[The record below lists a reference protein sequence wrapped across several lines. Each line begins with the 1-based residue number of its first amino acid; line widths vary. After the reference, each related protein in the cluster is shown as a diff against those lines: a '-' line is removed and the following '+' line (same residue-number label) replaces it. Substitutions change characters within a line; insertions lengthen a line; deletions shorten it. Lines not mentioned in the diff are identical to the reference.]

1 MIQAIKGT
9 KDILPEESYLWQ
21 QLEAKLRA
29 LARAYHYEE
38 IRVPT
43 FEETELFVKGTG
55 ETTDIVG
62 KEMYTFR
69 DKGERSVTLKPEGT
83 PSVIRAYLEHGLDG
97 KAPLFK
103 AYYLERMYRQEKPQ
117 AGRLR
122 QFTQFG
128 AEALGSLDP
137 ALDAEML
144 DMAWKVCEVAG
155 LKQIE
160 LKLSSIGCPTC
171 RPAYKAMIKERLL
184 PASGELCGDCKERLE
199 KNPLRVLDCK
209 VEHCKELTQGLPSIL
224 DYLCVE
230 CKAHFV
236 KVKEY
241 LGDLDI
247 PYVIDTRMVRG
258 LDYYTKTVFELV
270 STALGARGALPAG
283 GRYDGLVETLG
294 GKPTPGVGFA
304 CGIEPLLLAME
315 KEGVVW
321 KDEESLDFFIVM
333 VGEKAKRAGL
343 KESQKLR
350 EMGYSCELDFLSRS
364 ANAQMRE
371 ANRLGAK
378 EVIYLGENE
387 FERELIPLRDMQKR
401 TQKDIEINEFQFRK
415 ELQYDPNNAKA
426 CYFLG
431 RYLWRL
437 GKYDRAV
444 LEFQRA
450 LTLNP
455 NYLEAY
461 LDLAQ
466 CYEEQGKRLLA
477 RTILTDALEYITDK
491 KKSEE
496 IIYKLQKS
504 DAETWE
510 SPLFLVTLPD
520 GKLVPSQFILMN
532 NEEVLFRALK
542 GSTYKV
548 TRQRD
553 NKGDPMPLEQ
563 QFTPLET
570 DVQSKIIRT
579 PDIFYPLT

>member
-144 DMAWKVCEVAG
+144 DMAWKVCEMAG

-160 LKLSSIGCPTC
+160 LKLSSIGCLAC
-171 RPAYKAMIKERLL
+171 RPAYKAMIKDKLL
-184 PASGELCGDCKERLE
+184 PKTGELCGDCKERLE
-199 KNPLRVLDCK
+199 RNPLRVLDCK
-209 VEHCKELTQGLPSIL
+209 VEHCKDLTKDIPSIL
-224 DYLCVE
+224 EYLCPE
-230 CKAHFV
+230 CQKHFV
-236 KVKEY
+236 KVKSY

-247 PYVIDTRMVRG
+247 PYVIDTRLVRG

-270 STALGARGALPAG
+270 STALSSRGALPAG

-304 CGIEPLLLAME
+304 CGMEPLLLAME
-315 KEGVVW
+315 KEGVVR
-321 KDEESLDFFIVM
+321 KDENRLDVFLATL
-333 VGEKAKRAGL
+333 GEEAKRVGFKLVDALRNQGL
-343 KESQKLR
+343 
-350 EMGYSCELDFLSRS
+350 SCEMDFLSRS
-364 ANAQMRE
+364 LKAQMRE
-371 ANRLGAK
+371 ADRLQAKYVLILGEDELKKKIITFREMATKEQK
-378 EVIYLGENE
+378 EVALDEVSGTLTN
-387 FERELIPLRDMQKR
+387 L
-401 TQKDIEINEFQFRK
+401 
-415 ELQYDPNNAKA
+415 
-426 CYFLG
+426 
-431 RYLWRL
+431 
-437 GKYDRAV
+437 
-444 LEFQRA
+444 LE
-450 LTLNP
+450 
-455 NYLEAY
+455 
-461 LDLAQ
+461 
-466 CYEEQGKRLLA
+466 K
-477 RTILTDALEYITDK
+477 
-491 KKSEE
+491 
-496 IIYKLQKS
+496 
-504 DAETWE
+504 
-510 SPLFLVTLPD
+510 
-520 GKLVPSQFILMN
+520 
-532 NEEVLFRALK
+532 
-542 GSTYKV
+542 
-548 TRQRD
+548 
-553 NKGDPMPLEQ
+553 
-563 QFTPLET
+563 
-570 DVQSKIIRT
+570 
-579 PDIFYPLT
+579 

>member
-144 DMAWKVCEVAG
+144 DLAWKVCDVAG

-160 LKLSSIGCPTC
+160 LKLSSIGCPAC

-241 LGDLDI
+241 LKDLNI
-247 PYVIDTRMVRG
+247 PYVLDTRLVRG

-270 STALGARGALPAG
+270 STALGSRGALPAG

-304 CGIEPLLLAME
+304 CGMEPLLLAME

-321 KDEESLDFFIVM
+321 KDENRPDVFLATL
-333 VGEKAKRAGL
+333 GEEAKRVGFKLVDALRNQGL
-343 KESQKLR
+343 
-350 EMGYSCELDFLSRS
+350 SCEMDFLSRS
-364 ANAQMRE
+364 LKAQMRE
-371 ANRLGAK
+371 ADRLQAKVVLILGEDELKKKIITLREMANKEQK
-378 EVIYLGENE
+378 EVALDDVSGTLTN
-387 FERELIPLRDMQKR
+387 L
-401 TQKDIEINEFQFRK
+401 
-415 ELQYDPNNAKA
+415 
-426 CYFLG
+426 
-431 RYLWRL
+431 
-437 GKYDRAV
+437 
-444 LEFQRA
+444 LE
-450 LTLNP
+450 
-455 NYLEAY
+455 
-461 LDLAQ
+461 
-466 CYEEQGKRLLA
+466 K
-477 RTILTDALEYITDK
+477 
-491 KKSEE
+491 
-496 IIYKLQKS
+496 
-504 DAETWE
+504 
-510 SPLFLVTLPD
+510 
-520 GKLVPSQFILMN
+520 
-532 NEEVLFRALK
+532 
-542 GSTYKV
+542 
-548 TRQRD
+548 
-553 NKGDPMPLEQ
+553 
-563 QFTPLET
+563 
-570 DVQSKIIRT
+570 
-579 PDIFYPLT
+579 

>member
-144 DMAWKVCEVAG
+144 DLAWKVCEVAG

-160 LKLSSIGCPTC
+160 LKLSSIGCPAC

-224 DYLCVE
+224 DYLCVD

-236 KVKEY
+236 KVKAC

-270 STALGARGALPAG
+270 STALGSRGALPAG

-304 CGIEPLLLAME
+304 CGMEPLLLAME

-321 KDEESLDFFIVM
+321 KDENRLDVFLATL
-333 VGEKAKRAGL
+333 GEEAKRAGF
-343 KESQKLR
+343 KLVDALR
-350 EMGYSCELDFLSRS
+350 NQGLSCEMDFLSRS
-364 ANAQMRE
+364 LKAQMRE
-371 ANRLGAK
+371 ADRLQAK
-378 EVIYLGENE
+378 YVLILGED
-387 FERELIPLRDMQKR
+387 EL
-401 TQKDIEINEFQFRK
+401 
-415 ELQYDPNNAKA
+415 
-426 CYFLG
+426 
-431 RYLWRL
+431 
-437 GKYDRAV
+437 
-444 LEFQRA
+444 
-450 LTLNP
+450 
-455 NYLEAY
+455 
-461 LDLAQ
+461 
-466 CYEEQGKRLLA
+466 
-477 RTILTDALEYITDK
+477 K
-491 KKSEE
+491 KK
-496 IIYKLQKS
+496 IITLREMATKEQNEVALDEVSGTLTKL
-504 DAETWE
+504 
-510 SPLFLVTLPD
+510 
-520 GKLVPSQFILMN
+520 
-532 NEEVLFRALK
+532 
-542 GSTYKV
+542 
-548 TRQRD
+548 
-553 NKGDPMPLEQ
+553 LE
-563 QFTPLET
+563 
-570 DVQSKIIRT
+570 K
-579 PDIFYPLT
+579 

>member
-144 DMAWKVCEVAG
+144 DLAWKVCEGAG

-160 LKLSSIGCPTC
+160 LKLSSIGCPAC
-171 RPAYKAMIKERLL
+171 RPAFKVMIKDKLL
-184 PASGELCGDCKERLE
+184 PKTGELCGDCKERLE

-209 VEHCKELTQGLPSIL
+209 VEHCKELTQGFPSIL

-236 KVKEY
+236 KVKAY

-258 LDYYTKTVFELV
+258 LDYYTKTVFELI
-270 STALGARGALPAG
+270 STALGSRGALPAG

-304 CGIEPLLLAME
+304 CGMEPLLLAME

-321 KDEESLDFFIVM
+321 KDENRLDVFLATL
-333 VGEKAKRAGL
+333 GEEAKRAGF
-343 KESQKLR
+343 KLVDALR
-350 EMGYSCELDFLSRS
+350 NQGLSCEMDFLSRS
-364 ANAQMRE
+364 LKAQMRE
-371 ANRLGAK
+371 ADRLQAKYVLILGEDELKKKIITLREMATKEQK
-378 EVIYLGENE
+378 EVALDEVSGT
-387 FERELIPLRDMQKR
+387 LTKL
-401 TQKDIEINEFQFRK
+401 
-415 ELQYDPNNAKA
+415 
-426 CYFLG
+426 
-431 RYLWRL
+431 
-437 GKYDRAV
+437 
-444 LEFQRA
+444 LE
-450 LTLNP
+450 
-455 NYLEAY
+455 
-461 LDLAQ
+461 
-466 CYEEQGKRLLA
+466 K
-477 RTILTDALEYITDK
+477 
-491 KKSEE
+491 
-496 IIYKLQKS
+496 
-504 DAETWE
+504 
-510 SPLFLVTLPD
+510 
-520 GKLVPSQFILMN
+520 
-532 NEEVLFRALK
+532 
-542 GSTYKV
+542 
-548 TRQRD
+548 
-553 NKGDPMPLEQ
+553 
-563 QFTPLET
+563 
-570 DVQSKIIRT
+570 
-579 PDIFYPLT
+579 

>member
-21 QLEAKLRA
+21 QLEAKFRA

-122 QFTQFG
+122 QFTQLG

-144 DMAWKVCEVAG
+144 DLAWKVCEIAG

-160 LKLSSIGCPTC
+160 LKLSSIGCPAC

-184 PASGELCGDCKERLE
+184 PKVGELCGDCKERLE

-209 VEHCKELTQGLPSIL
+209 VEHCKELTQGFPSIL
-224 DYLCVE
+224 DYLCAE

-236 KVKEY
+236 KVKAY
-241 LGDLDI
+241 LGDLVI
-247 PYVIDTRMVRG
+247 PYIIDTQLVRG
-258 LDYYTKTVFELV
+258 LDYYTKTVFEIV
-270 STALGARGALPAG
+270 STNLGSQGALPAG

-304 CGIEPLLLAME
+304 CGIERLLLAME

-321 KDEESLDFFIVM
+321 NDENRLEVFIATL
-333 VGEKAKRAGL
+333 GEGAKKAGF
-343 KESQKLR
+343 KLGQELR
-350 EMGYSCELDFLSRS
+350 HKGYSCEMDFLSRS
-364 ANAQMRE
+364 LKAQMRE
-371 ANRLGAK
+371 ADRLKARF
-378 EVIYLGENE
+378 VLILGDEE
-387 FERELIPLRDMQKR
+387 IKKKVVVLRDMSTKEQK
-401 TQKDIEINEFQFRK
+401 E
-415 ELQYDPNNAKA
+415 
-426 CYFLG
+426 
-431 RYLWRL
+431 
-437 GKYDRAV
+437 V
-444 LEFQRA
+444 SV
-450 LTLNP
+450 
-455 NYLEAY
+455 EA
-461 LDLAQ
+461 AI
-466 CYEEQGKRLLA
+466 G
-477 RTILTDALEYITDK
+477 ILTDH
-491 KKSEE
+491 S
-496 IIYKLQKS
+496 
-504 DAETWE
+504 
-510 SPLFLVTLPD
+510 
-520 GKLVPSQFILMN
+520 
-532 NEEVLFRALK
+532 
-542 GSTYKV
+542 
-548 TRQRD
+548 
-553 NKGDPMPLEQ
+553 
-563 QFTPLET
+563 
-570 DVQSKIIRT
+570 VQIA
-579 PDIFYPLT
+579 Y

>member
-103 AYYLERMYRQEKPQ
+103 VYYLERMYRQEKPQ

-128 AEALGSLDP
+128 AETLGSLDP
-137 ALDAEML
+137 VLDAEML
-144 DMAWKVCEVAG
+144 DLAWKVCEVAG

-160 LKLSSIGCPTC
+160 IKLSSIGCPSC
-171 RPAYKAMIKERLL
+171 RPAYKTMIKDKLL
-184 PASGELCGDCKERLE
+184 PKVGELCGDCKERLE

-224 DYLCVE
+224 DYLCAE

-236 KVKEY
+236 KVKAY
-241 LGDLDI
+241 LGDLNI
-247 PYVIDTRMVRG
+247 PYVLDTRLVRG

-270 STALGARGALPAG
+270 STALGSRGALPAG

-304 CGIEPLLLAME
+304 CGMEPLLLAME

-321 KDEESLDFFIVM
+321 KDSNRLDVFLATLGEE
-333 VGEKAKRAGL
+333 AKRAGF
-343 KESQKLR
+343 KLVDALR
-350 EMGYSCELDFLSRS
+350 NQGLSCEMDFLSRS
-364 ANAQMRE
+364 LKAQMRE
-371 ANRLGAK
+371 ADRLQAKYVLILGEDELKKKIITLREMATKEQK
-378 EVIYLGENE
+378 EVALDEVSGTLTN
-387 FERELIPLRDMQKR
+387 L
-401 TQKDIEINEFQFRK
+401 
-415 ELQYDPNNAKA
+415 
-426 CYFLG
+426 
-431 RYLWRL
+431 
-437 GKYDRAV
+437 
-444 LEFQRA
+444 LE
-450 LTLNP
+450 
-455 NYLEAY
+455 
-461 LDLAQ
+461 
-466 CYEEQGKRLLA
+466 K
-477 RTILTDALEYITDK
+477 
-491 KKSEE
+491 
-496 IIYKLQKS
+496 
-504 DAETWE
+504 
-510 SPLFLVTLPD
+510 
-520 GKLVPSQFILMN
+520 
-532 NEEVLFRALK
+532 
-542 GSTYKV
+542 
-548 TRQRD
+548 
-553 NKGDPMPLEQ
+553 
-563 QFTPLET
+563 
-570 DVQSKIIRT
+570 
-579 PDIFYPLT
+579 

>member
-103 AYYLERMYRQEKPQ
+103 ACYLERMYRQEKPQ

-144 DMAWKVCEVAG
+144 DLAWKVCEMAG

-209 VEHCKELTQGLPSIL
+209 VEHCKELTQSLPSIL

-270 STALGARGALPAG
+270 STALGSRGALPAG

-304 CGIEPLLLAME
+304 CGMEPLLLAME

-321 KDEESLDFFIVM
+321 KDENRLDVFLATL
-333 VGEKAKRAGL
+333 GEEAKRAGF
-343 KESQKLR
+343 KLVDALR
-350 EMGYSCELDFLSRS
+350 NQGLSCEMDFLSRS
-364 ANAQMRE
+364 LKAQMRE
-371 ANRLGAK
+371 ADRLQAKYVLILGEDELKKKIITLREMATKEQK
-378 EVIYLGENE
+378 EVALDEVSGT
-387 FERELIPLRDMQKR
+387 LTKL
-401 TQKDIEINEFQFRK
+401 
-415 ELQYDPNNAKA
+415 
-426 CYFLG
+426 
-431 RYLWRL
+431 
-437 GKYDRAV
+437 
-444 LEFQRA
+444 LE
-450 LTLNP
+450 
-455 NYLEAY
+455 
-461 LDLAQ
+461 
-466 CYEEQGKRLLA
+466 K
-477 RTILTDALEYITDK
+477 
-491 KKSEE
+491 
-496 IIYKLQKS
+496 
-504 DAETWE
+504 
-510 SPLFLVTLPD
+510 
-520 GKLVPSQFILMN
+520 
-532 NEEVLFRALK
+532 
-542 GSTYKV
+542 
-548 TRQRD
+548 
-553 NKGDPMPLEQ
+553 
-563 QFTPLET
+563 
-570 DVQSKIIRT
+570 
-579 PDIFYPLT
+579 

>member
-144 DMAWKVCEVAG
+144 DLAWKVCEGAG

-160 LKLSSIGCPTC
+160 LKLSSIGCPAC
-171 RPAYKAMIKERLL
+171 RPAFKVMIKDKLL
-184 PASGELCGDCKERLE
+184 PKTGELCGDCKERLE

-209 VEHCKELTQGLPSIL
+209 VEHCKELTQGFPSIL

-236 KVKEY
+236 KVKAY

-258 LDYYTKTVFELV
+258 LDYYTKTVFELI
-270 STALGARGALPAG
+270 STALGSRGALPAG

-304 CGIEPLLLAME
+304 CGMEPLLLAME

-321 KDEESLDFFIVM
+321 KDENRLDVFLATL
-333 VGEKAKRAGL
+333 GEEAKRAGF
-343 KESQKLR
+343 KLVDALR
-350 EMGYSCELDFLSRS
+350 NQGLSCEMDFLSRS
-364 ANAQMRE
+364 LKAQMRE
-371 ANRLGAK
+371 ADRLQAKYVLILGEDELKKKIITLREMATKEQK
-378 EVIYLGENE
+378 EVALDEVS
-387 FERELIPLRDMQKR
+387 R
-401 TQKDIEINEFQFRK
+401 TLTK
-415 ELQYDPNNAKA
+415 L
-426 CYFLG
+426 
-431 RYLWRL
+431 
-437 GKYDRAV
+437 
-444 LEFQRA
+444 LE
-450 LTLNP
+450 
-455 NYLEAY
+455 
-461 LDLAQ
+461 
-466 CYEEQGKRLLA
+466 K
-477 RTILTDALEYITDK
+477 
-491 KKSEE
+491 
-496 IIYKLQKS
+496 
-504 DAETWE
+504 
-510 SPLFLVTLPD
+510 
-520 GKLVPSQFILMN
+520 
-532 NEEVLFRALK
+532 
-542 GSTYKV
+542 
-548 TRQRD
+548 
-553 NKGDPMPLEQ
+553 
-563 QFTPLET
+563 
-570 DVQSKIIRT
+570 
-579 PDIFYPLT
+579 

>member
-144 DMAWKVCEVAG
+144 DLAWKVCEEAG

-160 LKLSSIGCPTC
+160 LKLSSIGCPVC

-209 VEHCKELTQGLPSIL
+209 VEHCRELTQGLPSIL
-224 DYLCVE
+224 DYLCAE

-236 KVKEY
+236 KVKAY

-247 PYVIDTRMVRG
+247 PYVIDTRLVRG

-270 STALGARGALPAG
+270 STALGSRGALPAG

-304 CGIEPLLLAME
+304 CGMEPLLLAME

-321 KDEESLDFFIVM
+321 KDENRLDVFLATL
-333 VGEKAKRAGL
+333 GEEAKRAGF
-343 KESQKLR
+343 KLVDALR
-350 EMGYSCELDFLSRS
+350 NQGLSCEMDFLSRS
-364 ANAQMRE
+364 LKAQMRE
-371 ANRLGAK
+371 ADRLQAK
-378 EVIYLGENE
+378 VVLILGED
-387 FERELIPLRDMQKR
+387 ELKKKIVVLRDMATKEQKEVALDEVSG
-401 TQKDIEINEFQFRK
+401 TLTK
-415 ELQYDPNNAKA
+415 L
-426 CYFLG
+426 
-431 RYLWRL
+431 
-437 GKYDRAV
+437 
-444 LEFQRA
+444 LE
-450 LTLNP
+450 
-455 NYLEAY
+455 
-461 LDLAQ
+461 
-466 CYEEQGKRLLA
+466 K
-477 RTILTDALEYITDK
+477 
-491 KKSEE
+491 
-496 IIYKLQKS
+496 
-504 DAETWE
+504 
-510 SPLFLVTLPD
+510 
-520 GKLVPSQFILMN
+520 
-532 NEEVLFRALK
+532 
-542 GSTYKV
+542 
-548 TRQRD
+548 
-553 NKGDPMPLEQ
+553 
-563 QFTPLET
+563 
-570 DVQSKIIRT
+570 
-579 PDIFYPLT
+579 

>member
-144 DMAWKVCEVAG
+144 DLAWKVCEEAG

-160 LKLSSIGCPTC
+160 LKLSSIGCPVC

-209 VEHCKELTQGLPSIL
+209 VEHCRELTQGLPSIL

-247 PYVIDTRMVRG
+247 PYVINTRMVRG

-270 STALGARGALPAG
+270 SMALGSRGALPAG

-304 CGIEPLLLAME
+304 CGMEPLLLAIE

-321 KDEESLDFFIVM
+321 KDENRLDVFLATL
-333 VGEKAKRAGL
+333 GEEAKRAGF
-343 KESQKLR
+343 KLVDALR
-350 EMGYSCELDFLSRS
+350 NQGLSCEMDFLSRS
-364 ANAQMRE
+364 LKAQMRE
-371 ANRLGAK
+371 ADRLQAKVVLILGEDELKKKIITLREMATKEQK
-378 EVIYLGENE
+378 EVALDEVSGT
-387 FERELIPLRDMQKR
+387 LTKL
-401 TQKDIEINEFQFRK
+401 
-415 ELQYDPNNAKA
+415 
-426 CYFLG
+426 
-431 RYLWRL
+431 
-437 GKYDRAV
+437 
-444 LEFQRA
+444 LE
-450 LTLNP
+450 
-455 NYLEAY
+455 
-461 LDLAQ
+461 
-466 CYEEQGKRLLA
+466 K
-477 RTILTDALEYITDK
+477 
-491 KKSEE
+491 
-496 IIYKLQKS
+496 
-504 DAETWE
+504 
-510 SPLFLVTLPD
+510 
-520 GKLVPSQFILMN
+520 
-532 NEEVLFRALK
+532 
-542 GSTYKV
+542 
-548 TRQRD
+548 
-553 NKGDPMPLEQ
+553 
-563 QFTPLET
+563 
-570 DVQSKIIRT
+570 
-579 PDIFYPLT
+579 